1 MAIARC
7 MTSTNRLSAVPN
19 HRNVESVRQAG
30 GSHEATM
37 PLCPGPR
44 GKPGRPLRRV
54 TAAARQQS
62 DPGPRDDPRPRVAS
76 CEAPHFAKVFQQG
89 AAPRIG
95 GDPRL
100 HRRRFVRGAVALH
113 KTEQVGLFHTWTSV
127 RRSCLENPQP
137 RPEYDAGLA
146 GQPTRSAEITGWET
160 YGASSSRSRSVAR
173 HICDLTVPSDTPSR
187 VAISR

>member
-1 MAIARC
+1 
-7 MTSTNRLSAVPN
+7 MTSTNRLSAVSN
-19 HRNVESVRQAG
+19 YRNVENVRRAG
-30 GSHEATM
+30 GTM
-37 PLCPGPR
+37 RRRYLSAPDRAG
-44 GKPGRPLRRV
+44 PGRPLRRV

-62 DPGPRDDPRPRVAS
+62 DPGPRDDPRPRVATR
-76 CEAPHFAKVFQQG
+76 EAPHFAKVFQQG

-100 HRRRFVRGAVALH
+100 HRRGFVRGAVAFH

-127 RRSCLENPQP
+127 RRSCLENPQAW
-137 RPEYDAGLA
+137 PEYDAGLA
-146 GQPTRSAEITGWET
+146 GQPTWSAEITGRET
-160 YGASSSRSRSVAR
+160 YGASSSRNRSVAR